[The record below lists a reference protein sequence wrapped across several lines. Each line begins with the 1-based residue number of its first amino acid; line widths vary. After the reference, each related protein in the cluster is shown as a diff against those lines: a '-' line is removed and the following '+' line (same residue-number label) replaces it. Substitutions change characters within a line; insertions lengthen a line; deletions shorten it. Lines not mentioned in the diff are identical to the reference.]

1 MTAQQTFSHAVRLP
15 ARVALY
21 VPGTVDAASAD
32 SAAAERMTA
41 TVAGALS
48 DMFGGATIAPAS
60 GAWRS
65 DVFGLIREQI
75 NIVYAFG
82 LREQID
88 AHAERLL
95 ALAEQIKKEM
105 RQEAVS
111 VELDGA
117 LYLV

>member
-1 MTAQQTFSHAVRLP
+1 MTAQETFAHALKLP
-15 ARVALY
+15 ARVAIY
-21 VPGTVDAASAD
+21 VPSTTDVNSENTEV
-32 SAAAERMTA
+32 AEKMTEK
-41 TVAGALS
+41 VAEQLS
-48 DMFGGATIAPAS
+48 SLFGGATIAPAS
-60 GAWRS
+60 GAWVS
-65 DVFGLIREQI
+65 DVYGLVRERV

-88 AHAERLL
+88 AAAEKLL
-95 ALAEQIKKEM
+95 ALAENVKNTM